1 MRTIKLCGSF
11 NGHKIW
17 LVRTADEEPR
27 EAWYCGYVEIKLTD
41 QIAWQD
47 LDGQLDVNG
56 DLVYD
61 PLMAKLAED
70 PNNAYI
76 RFDTCHLADV
86 NNRDSFQFA
95 CHELIKLMYQ
105 IDNLNK
111 REENRE

>member
-1 MRTIKLCGSF
+1 MRTVKLRGSF
-11 NGHKIW
+11 NGRKIW
-17 LVRTADEEPR
+17 LIRTADEEPGK
-27 EAWYCGYVEIKLTD
+27 AWYCGYVEIKLND

-61 PLMAKLAED
+61 PSMAKLAED
-70 PNNAYI
+70 PDNAYI
-76 RFDTCHLADV
+76 RFDTRRPTGM

-111 REENRE
+111 REE

>member
-1 MRTIKLCGSF
+1 MRTVKLRGSF
-11 NGHKIW
+11 NGRKIW
-17 LVRTADEEPR
+17 LVRTADEEP
-27 EAWYCGYVEIKLTD
+27 EKACYCGYVEVMLTD
-41 QIAWQD
+41 QIAWRD

-61 PLMAKLAED
+61 PSMAKLAED
-70 PNNAYI
+70 SDNAYI
-76 RFDTCHLADV
+76 RFDTCHLVDV

-111 REENRE
+111 REGNRK